1 VATCDS
7 RRPRA
12 VTVAVGVAARFATST
27 ALAATS
33 PAELMLLTIS
43 TTHRPATD
51 LGYLL
56 HKNPANVR
64 RVDLAFGQAHVF
76 YPEAGDE
83 RCTAAV
89 LVEVDPIA
97 LVRGK
102 GSASGGGRGG
112 GKRGGPGEA
121 LSLRQYVNDR
131 PYVASSFTSVALGQL
146 FRTALAGECRERP
159 ELAAQ
164 VLPLEVHLPVLPCR
178 GGEPLLRRLFEPLGY
193 RVEARPLPLDP
204 RFAEWGSSR
213 YLDTALAVDARVVD
227 VLRHLYV
234 LLPVLDDDK
243 HYWVTE
249 DEIQKLLAR
258 GADWLAA
265 HPERTLI
272 TRRYLRYRRNL
283 TGEALARLLD
293 DDQADP
299 DQAYERDD
307 QQETAAEQS
316 VSLAVQ
322 RIDAVVAALRE
333 AGARRVVD
341 LGCGEGRL
349 LAALLADRTF
359 TDVTGVDVSYR
370 ALGVAARKLRLDRLP
385 PARRDRVRLF
395 QSALTYRDR
404 RLGGYDAATA
414 LEVVEH
420 LDEARLP
427 AFERALFGAAHP
439 TTVVVTTPNIEYNP
453 RFETLPPGALR
464 HRDHRFEW
472 TRAEF
477 RDWAGGV
484 ARRNGYEVEHR
495 PIGPDDPDV
504 GAPTQMAVFR
514 R

>member
-1 VATCDS
+1 
-7 RRPRA
+7 
-12 VTVAVGVAARFATST
+12 
-27 ALAATS
+27 
-33 PAELMLLTIS
+33 MLLTIS

-64 RVDLAFGQAHVF
+64 TVDLPFGQAHVF

-83 RCTAAV
+83 RCTAAL
-89 LVEVDPIA
+89 LVEVDPVG

-102 GSASGGGRGG
+102 GSGADRGGRGSS
-112 GKRGGPGEA
+112 GEGQ
-121 LSLRQYVNDR
+121 SLRQYVNDR
-131 PYVASSFTSVALGQL
+131 PYVASSFTSVALGRL
-146 FRTALAGECRERP
+146 FRTALAGECRDRP
-159 ELAAQ
+159 ELPAQ
-164 VLPLEVHLPVLPCR
+164 VLPLEVRLPALPCR

-193 RVEARPLPLDP
+193 RVEARPLPLDT

-213 YLDTALAVDARVVD
+213 YLDTVLTVDARVAD

-249 DEIQKLLAR
+249 DEIEKLLAK

-265 HPERTLI
+265 HPERSLI

-283 TGEALARLLD
+283 TGQALAQLLD
-293 DDQADP
+293 DDQPDP

-307 QQETAAEQS
+307 QQETTAEQT

-322 RIDAVVAALRE
+322 RIDAVVAALHE
-333 AGARRVVD
+333 VGARRVVD
-341 LGCGEGRL
+341 VGCGEGRL

-370 ALGVAARKLRLDRLP
+370 VLTIAARKLRLDRLP
-385 PARRDRVRLF
+385 PARRERIKLF

-404 RLGGYDAATA
+404 RLAGYDAATA
-414 LEVVEH
+414 VEVVEH
-420 LDEARLP
+420 LDPGRLP
-427 AFERALFGAAHP
+427 AFERSLFGAARP
-439 TTVVVTTPNIEYNP
+439 ATVVMTTPNVEYNP
-453 RFETLPPGALR
+453 RFETLPPGSLR

-477 RDWAGGV
+477 RGWAGDV
-484 ARRNGYEVEHR
+484 AQRNGYQVEHR
-495 PIGPDDPDV
+495 PIGPDDPEV
-504 GAPTQMAVFR
+504 GPPTQLALFR
-514 R
+514 RP

>member
-1 VATCDS
+1 
-7 RRPRA
+7 
-12 VTVAVGVAARFATST
+12 
-27 ALAATS
+27 
-33 PAELMLLTIS
+33 MLLTIS

-64 RVDLAFGQAHVF
+64 TVNLAFGQAHVF
-76 YPEAGDE
+76 YPEAGDD
-83 RCTAAV
+83 RCTAAL
-89 LVEVDPIA
+89 LVEIDPVG
-97 LVRGK
+97 LVRGRK
-102 GSASGGGRGG
+102 GGRPGAGSGG
-112 GKRGGPGEA
+112 EA
-121 LSLRQYVNDR
+121 PSLRQYVNDR

-159 ELAAQ
+159 ELPDQ
-164 VLPLEVHLPVLPCR
+164 VLPLEVHLPALPCR

-213 YLDTALAVDARVVD
+213 YLDATLVASARVAD
-227 VLRHLYV
+227 LLRHLYV

-249 DEIQKLLAR
+249 DEIEKLLSR

-265 HPERTLI
+265 HPERSLI
-272 TRRYLRYRRNL
+272 TRRYLRYRREL
-283 TGEALARLLD
+283 TSQALAQLLD
-293 DDQADP
+293 DDQPDP
-299 DQAYERDD
+299 DQAYERAD
-307 QQETAAEQS
+307 QQETVAEQT

-322 RIDAVVAALRE
+322 RINAVVAALHE

-341 LGCGEGRL
+341 MGCGEGRL

-359 TDVTGVDVSYR
+359 TEVTGVDVSHR
-370 ALGVAARKLRLDRLP
+370 ALSVAARKLHLDRLP
-385 PARRDRVRLF
+385 EARRERVHLF

-404 RLGGYDAATA
+404 RLAGYDAATA

-420 LDEARLP
+420 LDPGRLP
-427 AFERALFGAAHP
+427 AFERALFGAARP
-439 TTVVVTTPNIEYNP
+439 ATVVLTTPNVEYNP
-453 RFETLPPGALR
+453 RFETLPPGSLR

-477 RDWAGGV
+477 RGWAGDV
-484 ARRNGYEVEHR
+484 AQRNGYQVEHR
-495 PIGPDDPDV
+495 PVGPDDPEV
-504 GAPTQMAVFR
+504 GPPTQMAIFR
-514 R
+514 Q

>member
-1 VATCDS
+1 
-7 RRPRA
+7 
-12 VTVAVGVAARFATST
+12 
-27 ALAATS
+27 
-33 PAELMLLTIS
+33 MLLTIS

-64 RVDLAFGQAHVF
+64 TVNLAFGQAHVF

-83 RCTAAV
+83 RCTAAL
-89 LVEVDPIA
+89 LVEIDPVG
-97 LVRGK
+97 LVRGRK
-102 GSASGGGRGG
+102 GTGGGSGGSG
-112 GKRGGPGEA
+112 GEA
-121 LSLRQYVNDR
+121 SLRQYVNDR

-159 ELAAQ
+159 ELPGRE
-164 VLPLEVHLPVLPCR
+164 LPLEVHLPALPCR

-213 YLDTALAVDARVVD
+213 YLDATLAVDARVAD
-227 VLRHLYV
+227 LLRHLYV

-249 DEIQKLLAR
+249 DEIRKLLAR

-265 HPERTLI
+265 HPERSLI
-272 TRRYLRYRRNL
+272 TRRYLRYRHYL
-283 TGEALARLLD
+283 TSQALARLLD
-293 DDQADP
+293 DDQSDP
-299 DQAYERDD
+299 DRAYERDD
-307 QQETAAEQS
+307 QQEAAAEQT

-322 RIDAVVAALRE
+322 RIDAVVAVLRE
-333 AGARRVVD
+333 VAARRVVD
-341 LGCGEGRL
+341 VGCGEGRL
-349 LAALLADRTF
+349 LAALLADRSF
-359 TDVTGVDVSYR
+359 TEVTGVDVSHR
-370 ALGVAARKLRLDRLP
+370 ALTVAARRLRLDRMP
-385 PARRDRVRLF
+385 EARRSRIHLF

-404 RLGGYDAATA
+404 RLAGFDAATA

-420 LDEARLP
+420 LDPGRLP
-427 AFERALFGAAHP
+427 AFERALFGAARP
-439 TTVVVTTPNIEYNP
+439 ATVVMTTPNVDYNP

-477 RDWAGGV
+477 RGWAGEV

-495 PIGPDDPDV
+495 PVGPEDPDV